1 MEQEIRLHKFYHFDR
16 KSAAKLFKQFDK
28 GITVDEAIP
37 IHSGMSTSN
46 YCIVSGQK
54 KYLLKIYSG
63 DTGNIEPT
71 MYNYL
76 RDYICTPTLLYY
88 DDTKMLCPHSYA
100 IIEYID
106 GETFLEYVKRS
117 QAYPIEKVYKI
128 SEMLSII
135 HEKTYANSGLLD
147 KELQIVK
154 PVKSTKELI
163 LDNLAGKAGM
173 HLSGNCREKL
183 ATYLEKN
190 KEFINR
196 IDQNYVLCHGDLGY
210 GNILIS
216 NEKVYFI
223 DFEYALAESR
233 YRDIGK
239 FFRNKTPE
247 IQKYIDEKTYNA
259 FLEGYTSA
267 GNLLSED
274 WLQLARFADIPVML
288 GLLNIDN
295 PPVDWITDIENDI
308 MVAIL

>member
-1 MEQEIRLHKFYHFDR
+1 MKQEVRLHQFYNFDR
-16 KSAAKLFKQFDK
+16 KSAAELFVPFDK
-28 GITVDEAIP
+28 GITVDAAIP

-63 DTGNIEPT
+63 NTGSIEPT

-76 RDYICTPTLLYY
+76 KDYICAPSLLYY
-88 DDTKMLCPHSYA
+88 DDGKIICPYSYA

-106 GETFLEYVKRS
+106 GETFSEYVKRS
-117 QAYPIEKVYKI
+117 QAYPVEKVYKI

-135 HEKTYANSGLLD
+135 HQKTYAKSGLLD
-147 KELQIVK
+147 KKLQIVE

-163 LDNLAGKAGM
+163 LDNLEGKAGM
-173 HLSGNCREKL
+173 HLTGVCREKL
-183 ATYLEKN
+183 AAYIEKN

-196 IDQNYVLCHGDLGY
+196 IDQNFVLCHGDLGN

-239 FFRNKTPE
+239 FFRNKAPE
-247 IQKYIDEKTYNA
+247 VQQYISKKTHNA
-259 FLEGYTSA
+259 FAEGYCSS
-267 GNLLSED
+267 GNILPDD
-274 WLQLARFADIPVML
+274 WLKLARFADIPVML

-295 PPVDWITDIENDI
+295 PPVDWASDIEHDI
-308 MVAIL
+308 MVAIQ

>member
-1 MEQEIRLHKFYHFDR
+1 MKQEVRLHQFYDFDR
-16 KSAAKLFKQFDK
+16 KSAAELFIPFEK
-28 GITVDEAIP
+28 GITVDAAIP

-63 DTGNIEPT
+63 NTGSIEPA

-76 RDYICTPTLLYY
+76 KDYICAPSLLYY
-88 DDTKMLCPHSYA
+88 DDTKMICPYSYA

-106 GETFLEYVKRS
+106 GVTFSDYVKGI

-135 HEKTYANSGLLD
+135 HQKTYAKSGLLD
-147 KELQIVK
+147 KNLQIAK
-154 PVKSTKELI
+154 PGRSTKELI
-163 LDNLAGKAGM
+163 LDNLMGKAGM
-173 HLSGNCREKL
+173 HMTGLCREKL
-183 ATYLEKN
+183 ATYIVKN
-190 KEFINR
+190 KELISR
-196 IDQNYVLCHGDLGY
+196 IDQNFVLCHGDLGN

-239 FFRNKTPE
+239 FFRNKAPE
-247 IQKYIDEKTYNA
+247 VQQYISERTYKA
-259 FLEGYTSA
+259 FAEGYCSS
-267 GNLLSED
+267 GNKLPDD

-288 GLLNIDN
+288 GLLNIVN
-295 PPVDWITDIENDI
+295 PPAGWVSDIEHDI
-308 MVAIL
+308 MAAIQ